1 MNCDRAEVP
10 SGSNSTD
17 YDEPENLGDRTGLR
31 IRLPSLGLRFPPR
44 TRIGKTI
51 FSLIVSALL
60 LSATVKILS
69 MRGLLMLLTL
79 SVLIYII
86 IDSATGSGRNM
97 SMSSATYPLPPRLG
111 HDGVSLEVMNM

>member
-1 MNCDRAEVP
+1 MGSNCSHDSSV
-10 SGSNSTD
+10 SNSTVVEETD
-17 YDEPENLGDRTGLR
+17 NLGDRTGLR

-51 FSLIVSALL
+51 FSLVVSAML
-60 LSATVKILS
+60 LSATVNMLS

-79 SVLIYII
+79 SVLIYVI

-97 SMSSATYPLPPRLG
+97 SMPSATHPLPPRLG